1 VTFAIGS
8 WIMTTGQELQV
19 QQKREV
25 EKKQE
30 STVPARVYVPVTD
43 IFETNAALML
53 ALEMPG
59 VDRENIDVK
68 LESGVLTI
76 EGTIDFTKYEGM
88 YPVYTEYNV
97 GNYARTFELS
107 SDIDQERISAELKD
121 GVVMLTLPKLEK
133 AKPRKI
139 KVS

>member
-1 VTFAIGS
+1 MA
-8 WIMTTGQELQV
+8 TGQELQV

-59 VDRENIDVK
+59 VDRENINVK
-68 LESGVLTI
+68 LDSGVLTI
-76 EGTIDFTKYEGM
+76 EG
-88 YPVYTEYNV
+88 
-97 GNYARTFELS
+97 ELLATQFLES
-107 SDIDQERISAELKD
+107 RSITHKPLTMSATCMDDVKLK
-121 GVVMLTLPKLEK
+121 V
-133 AKPRKI
+133 RRR
-139 KVS
+139 

>member
-1 VTFAIGS
+1 
-8 WIMTTGQELQV
+8 MPTGQELQV

-43 IFETNAALML
+43 IFETDAALVL

-59 VDRENIDVK
+59 VDRENINVK

-76 EGTIDFTKYEGM
+76 AGEINFAKYEGL

-97 GNYARTFELS
+97 GNYARSFQLS
-107 SDIDQERISAELKD
+107 SDIDQDRISAELKD
-121 GVVMLTLPKLEK
+121 GVVMLTLPKAEK

-139 KVS
+139 KVN

>member
-1 VTFAIGS
+1 MA
-8 WIMTTGQELQV
+8 TGQELQV
-19 QQKREV
+19 QQKREI

-43 IFETNAALML
+43 IFETEAALML

-59 VDRENIDVK
+59 VDRDNVNVK

-76 EGTIDFTKYEGM
+76 EGEIDFGKYQGLL
-88 YPVYTEYNV
+88 PVYTEYNV
-97 GNYARTFELS
+97 GNYARSFQLS
-107 SDIDQERISAELKD
+107 NDIDQDRISAELKD
-121 GVVMLTLPKLEK
+121 GVVMLTLPKAEK

>member
-1 VTFAIGS
+1 MV
-8 WIMTTGQELQV
+8 TGQELQV

-30 STVPARVYVPVTD
+30 STVPARVYLPVAD
-43 IFETNAALML
+43 IFETEAALRL

-59 VDRENIDVK
+59 VDREKVNIELK
-68 LESGVLTI
+68 NGVLTI
-76 EGTIDFTKYEGM
+76 EGQINFAKYDGL

-97 GNYARTFELS
+97 GNYARSFQLS
-107 SDIDQERISAELKD
+107 SDIDQDRISAEFKD
-121 GVVMLTLPKLEK
+121 GVVMLTLPKAEK
-133 AKPRKI
+133 PKPRKI

>member
-1 VTFAIGS
+1 MA
-8 WIMTTGQELQV
+8 TGQELQV
-19 QQKREV
+19 QQKREI

-43 IFETNAALML
+43 IFETEAALML

-59 VDRENIDVK
+59 VDRDNVNVK

-76 EGTIDFTKYEGM
+76 EGEIDFGKYQGLL
-88 YPVYTEYNV
+88 PVYTEYNV
-97 GNYARTFELS
+97 GNYARSFQLS
-107 SDIDQERISAELKD
+107 SDIDQDRISAELKD
-121 GVVMLTLPKLEK
+121 GVVMLTLPKAEK

-139 KVS
+139 KVN

>member
-1 VTFAIGS
+1 
-8 WIMTTGQELQV
+8 MTTGQELQV

-107 SDIDQERISAELKD
+107 SDIDQEHISAELKD

>member
-1 VTFAIGS
+1 META
-8 WIMTTGQELQV
+8 QELQV

-43 IFETNAALML
+43 IFETDAALML

-59 VDRENIDVK
+59 VDRENVDVR

-76 EGTIDFTKYEGM
+76 EGEINFAKYEGLV
-88 YPVYTEYNV
+88 PVYTEYSV
-97 GNYARTFELS
+97 GNYARSFDLS
-107 SDIDQERISAELKD
+107 SDIDQEHISAELKD
-121 GVVMLTLPKLEK
+121 GVVILTLPKAAK

-139 KVS
+139 SVS

>member
-1 VTFAIGS
+1 
-8 WIMTTGQELQV
+8 MPTGQELQV

-43 IFETNAALML
+43 IFETDAALML

-59 VDRENIDVK
+59 VDRENINVK

-76 EGTIDFTKYEGM
+76 AGEINFAKYEGL

-97 GNYARTFELS
+97 GNYARSFQLS
-107 SDIDQERISAELKD
+107 SDIDQDRISADLKD
-121 GVVMLTLPKLEK
+121 GVVMLTLPKAEK

-139 KVS
+139 KVN

>member
-1 VTFAIGS
+1 MAS
-8 WIMTTGQELQV
+8 GQELQV

>member
-1 VTFAIGS
+1 
-8 WIMTTGQELQV
+8 MPTGHELQV

-43 IFETNAALML
+43 IFETDAALVL

-59 VDRENIDVK
+59 VDRENINVK

-76 EGTIDFTKYEGM
+76 AGEINFAKYEGL
-88 YPVYTEYNV
+88 YPVYTEYKV
-97 GNYARTFELS
+97 GNYARSFQLS
-107 SDIDQERISAELKD
+107 SDIDQDRISADLKD
-121 GVVMLTLPKLEK
+121 GVVMLTLPKAEK

-139 KVS
+139 KVN